1 MRASRD
7 KLRLCQKKQRNR
19 EMVPRQPTCWP
30 GVQAHVTQIRLGMAR
45 SYLMFLTDYNL
56 AGCGSFSY
64 VDEAHSTRGYAEREE
79 GMQSKSLVV
88 VHECKGLDAA
98 LLLLHGSPRAARM
111 HWQRTVP
118 TLTLLKTNAPVIVLG
133 TRPRN
138 CVSALLKPSYFPE

>member
-1 MRASRD
+1 
-7 KLRLCQKKQRNR
+7 LRLCKKKQRNR
-19 EMVPRQPTCWP
+19 EMIPRQPTCWP
-30 GVQAHVTQIRLGMAR
+30 GVQVRVTQIRLGMAR

-56 AGCGSFSY
+56 AGRGSFSY

-98 LLLLHGSPRAARM
+98 LLLLHGTPTCSSHALAADSS
-111 HWQRTVP
+111 HFNATKGQR
-118 TLTLLKTNAPVIVLG
+118 PVTVLG
-133 TRPRN
+133 TQPRN